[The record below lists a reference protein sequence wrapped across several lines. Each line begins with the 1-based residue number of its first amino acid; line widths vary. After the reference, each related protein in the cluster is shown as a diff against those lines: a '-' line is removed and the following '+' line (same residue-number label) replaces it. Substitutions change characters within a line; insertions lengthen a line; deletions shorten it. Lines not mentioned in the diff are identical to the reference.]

1 MRRRHVVLLEA
12 VSGGSGGGMISGY
25 YSGNAVI
32 AEGRRIPFTP
42 YLFVIGSSPPPQ
54 VAGVL
59 KIERTDLNPYV
70 YDGTAYSPAS
80 GMRAY
85 VAYAESPGAVPKLRE
100 EYWRRG
106 FHTSQSYIKFA
117 LRAAVDL
124 HFGCAVGKCAKFRR
138 RFAPIV
144 EPRSPRI
151 MAVDVE
157 VVGDKVIYGYTV
169 DGFNVG
175 YSENLIDVLTA
186 EEVDYIATY
195 NGWGF
200 DYKYINELCL
210 KEKPGC
216 TKYAVETPWGYVPI
230 LDLYVMARGGFKSA
244 MGVQE
249 ESYTL
254 YDVARQFGVHIDL
267 GISEKMLYRVKRMRS
282 RLLQLSETELRGYLG
297 LDVVVTYRTAAKM
310 VSIMEALGNMVGA
323 GAGVVNAVAETSSP
337 GLMGEVILQ
346 KELEHDGV
354 VLAERDVSALVREKL
369 GISADSYGE
378 DEEEGEDETRKVKL
392 YRAGEKV
399 RLRSAGVYR
408 NVAEYDFRAMYPSLM
423 ANDGVDPINVR
434 ECSGGFAVETVEGV
448 KKVCFGGGHLSK
460 LADML
465 LSAREEAKKKS
476 KALDQAVK
484 ILANSLYGVFGKRG
498 VGIQNL
504 WVAGYVA
511 QRTEAIFGDL
521 WNRYRPI
528 YGDTDSMYIP
538 LDGRDPAALMDEI
551 NTYLASAYGPKMQV
565 KLEEVWDYV
574 VYLPDTN
581 KNYVKIKGAKTVLK
595 GAALAVRRMPLV
607 LRLRG
612 TEWVREM
619 VELHTPSSV
628 YKLLES
634 ARDEE
639 LFIEVSMTW
648 RDFFYV
654 KKRGKFIDRLDASR
668 LPIAAYLAYAKGPGA
683 YRPGDFQLDSF
694 VSVLY
699 LPVETTGAEKTFLF
713 YDSAIWRISFAAAA
727 DPKTEK
733 VVINKLS
740 KRQVDRRDALEAARR
755 IVAGY
760 PVVEFLAQ
768 KVLV

>member
-1 MRRRHVVLLEA
+1 
-12 VSGGSGGGMISGY
+12 MISGY
-25 YSGNAVI
+25 CSGSLVI
-32 AEGRRIPFTP
+32 AGKKLIPFTP

-54 VAGVL
+54 LRGVL
-59 KIERTDLNPYV
+59 DVRRADLNPYA

-85 VAYAESPGAVPKLRE
+85 VVYAETPGAVPKLRE

-106 FHTSQSYIKFA
+106 FYTSQSYIKFA
-117 LRAAVDL
+117 LRASVDL
-124 HFGCAVGKCAKFRR
+124 HFGCAVGKCARFKR
-138 RFAPIV
+138 RFEPIV
-144 EPRSPRI
+144 ESRQVKV

-157 VVGDKVIYGYTV
+157 VVNGKAIYGYTV
-169 DGFNVG
+169 DGVDIS
-175 YSENLIDVLTA
+175 YTEDPSDVLTA
-186 EEVDYIATY
+186 EEVDYIVTY

-200 DYKYINELCL
+200 DYRYINDLCL

-254 YDVARQFGVHIDL
+254 YDVARQFGVHTEL
-267 GISEKMLYRVKRMRS
+267 GISERNLYTVKRLRS
-282 RLLQLSETELRGYLG
+282 MLSYLSEAELKNYLG
-297 LDVVVTYRTAAKM
+297 ADVLVTYYTAAKM
-310 VSIMEALGNMVGA
+310 VPIMETLGNMVGA
-323 GAGVVNAVAETSSP
+323 GTGVINVVAETSSP
-337 GLMGEVILQ
+337 GLIGEIVLQ
-346 KELEHDGV
+346 KELERDGV
-354 VLAERDVSALVREKL
+354 VLAERDINALIKEKL
-369 GISADSYGE
+369 GITVASNSDDE
-378 DEEEGEDETRKVKL
+378 EEEGEEETRKVKL

-399 RLRSAGVYR
+399 RLRSSGIYR

-423 ANDGVDPINVR
+423 ANDGVDPISVR
-434 ECSGGFAVETVEGV
+434 ECANGFAVETVEGV

-511 QRTEAIFGDL
+511 QKTEAIFGDL

-538 LDGRDPAALMDEI
+538 LEGRNPVALMDEI
-551 NTYLASAYGPKMQV
+551 NTYLARAYGAKMQV

-581 KNYVKIKGAKTVLK
+581 KNYVKIRGAKTVLK
-595 GAALAVRRMPLV
+595 GAALAVRRMPLA

-619 VELHTPSSV
+619 VEARSPSTV
-628 YKLLES
+628 YRLLES
-634 ARDEE
+634 APDEE

-648 RDFFYV
+648 REFFYV
-654 KKRGKFIDRLDASR
+654 KKSERFVDRLDASR
-668 LPIAAYLAYAKGPGA
+668 LPIAAYLAYSRGQGE
-683 YRPGDFQLDSF
+683 YRPETFPLDGF

-699 LPVETTGAEKTFLF
+699 LPVETTGADKSLLI
-713 YDSAIWRISFAAAA
+713 YDGGVWRVSFSAVA
-727 DPKTEK
+727 DPKMKK
-733 VVINKLS
+733 VVIKKVA
-740 KRQVDRRDALEAARR
+740 KRQADRRDAIETAKK
-755 IVAGY
+755 VASDY
-760 PVVEFLAQ
+760 PVVKFLSQ
-768 KVLV
+768 STLL

>member
-1 MRRRHVVLLEA
+1 
-12 VSGGSGGGMISGY
+12 MISGY
-25 YSGNAVI
+25 YSGNVVI
-32 AEGRRIPFTP
+32 AEKRRVPFTP
-42 YLFVIGSSPPPQ
+42 YLFVIGSTPPPQ
-54 VAGVL
+54 LPGVL
-59 KIERTDLNPYV
+59 SVERSDLSPYV

-85 VAYAESPGAVPKLRE
+85 VVYAESPGAVPKLRE

-106 FHTSQSYIKFA
+106 FRTSQSYVKFA

-124 HFGCAVGKCAKFRR
+124 HFGCAVGKCANFKRS
-138 RFAPIV
+138 FAPIV
-144 EPRSPRI
+144 KPRSPRI

-157 VVGDKVIYGYTV
+157 VVNGRVFYGYTV
-169 DGFNVG
+169 DGAEMS
-175 YSENLIDVLTA
+175 YAENPADVLSA
-186 EEVDYIATY
+186 EEVDYIVTY

-200 DYKYINELCL
+200 DYKYINDLCL

-216 TKYAVETPWGYVPI
+216 TKYAVETPWGYVSI

-244 MGVQE
+244 MGLQE

-254 YDVARQFGVHIDL
+254 YDVARQLGVHAEL
-267 GISEKMLYRVKRMRS
+267 GLTERELYRAKRMRS
-282 RLLQLSETELRGYLG
+282 RLTQLTQKELKGYLG
-297 LDVVVTYRTAAKM
+297 LDVLVTYYTAAKM
-310 VSIMEALGNMVGA
+310 ISVMETLGNMVGA
-323 GAGVVNAVAETSSP
+323 GAGVVNTVAETSSP
-337 GLMGEVILQ
+337 GLIGEVVLQ
-346 KELEHDGV
+346 KELEHDGI
-354 VLAERDVSALVREKL
+354 VLAERDISALIREKL
-369 GISADSYGE
+369 GISTYSGDE
-378 DEEEGEDETRKVKL
+378 DEEEGGDETRKVKL

-399 RLRSAGVYR
+399 RLRRAGIYR
-408 NVAEYDFRAMYPSLM
+408 GVAEYDFRAMYPSLM

-434 ECSGGFAVETVEGV
+434 ECADGFAVETVEGV

-504 WVAGYVA
+504 WVAGYIA
-511 QRTEAIFGDL
+511 QKTEAIFGDL
-521 WNRYRPI
+521 WNRYKPI

-538 LDGRDPAALMDEI
+538 LEGRDPSALMDEI
-551 NTYLASAYGPKMQV
+551 NSYITATYGSKMQV

-595 GAALAVRRMPLV
+595 GAALALRRMPLA

-612 TEWVREM
+612 TEWVKEM
-619 VELHTPSSV
+619 VELHSPSSV
-628 YKLLES
+628 FKLLES

-654 KKRGKFIDRLDASR
+654 KKSGKFIDRLDASR
-668 LPIAAYLAYAKGPGA
+668 MPIAAYLAYAKGPGA
-683 YRPGDFQLDSF
+683 YRPGDFQMDSF

-699 LPVETTGAEKTFLF
+699 LPIETTGAEKTFLL
-713 YDSAIWRISFAAAA
+713 YDSAIWRISFAATA

-733 VVINKLS
+733 VVISKSS

-755 IVAGY
+755 IATSY

-768 KVLV
+768 KALV

>member
-1 MRRRHVVLLEA
+1 
-12 VSGGSGGGMISGY
+12 MISGY
-25 YSGNAVI
+25 YSGNVVI
-32 AEGRRIPFTP
+32 AEKRRVPFTP
-42 YLFVIGSSPPPQ
+42 YLFVIGSSPPPRLQ
-54 VAGVL
+54 GVL
-59 KIERTDLNPYV
+59 DIRRSDLNPYI

-85 VAYAESPGAVPKLRE
+85 VVYAESPGIVPKLRE
-100 EYWRRG
+100 EYRRRG
-106 FHTSQSYIKFA
+106 FHTSQSYIKFV

-124 HFGCAVGKCAKFRR
+124 HFGCAVGKCAKRRR

-144 EPRSPRI
+144 ESRSPRI

-157 VVGDKVIYGYTV
+157 VVNGRVFYGYTV
-169 DGFNVG
+169 NGVEMS
-175 YSENLIDVLTA
+175 YTENPADVLSA
-186 EEVDYIATY
+186 EDTDYIVTY
-195 NGWGF
+195 NGRGF
-200 DYKYINELCL
+200 DYKYINDLCL

-230 LDLYVMARGGFKSA
+230 LDLYVIVKGGFKSA

-254 YDVARQFGVHIDL
+254 YDVARQLGVHAEL
-267 GISEKMLYRVKRMRS
+267 GLSERELYNVKRMRS
-282 RLLQLSETELRGYLG
+282 KLTQLTQKELRTYLG
-297 LDVVVTYRTAAKM
+297 LDVLVTYYTAVKM
-310 VSIMEALGNMVGA
+310 VPIMETLGNMVGG
-323 GAGVVNAVAETSSP
+323 GAGVVNVVAETSSP
-337 GLMGEVILQ
+337 GLIGEVVLQ
-346 KELEHDGV
+346 KELEHDGI
-354 VLAERDVSALVREKL
+354 VLAERDISALIREKL
-369 GISADSYGE
+369 GISDNGGEEEEEE
-378 DEEEGEDETRKVKL
+378 DEARKVKL

-399 RLRSAGVYR
+399 RLRRAGVYR

-423 ANDGVDPINVR
+423 ANDGIDPINVR
-434 ECSGGFAVETVEGV
+434 ECAGGFEVETIEGV

-465 LSAREEAKKKS
+465 LSARDEAKKKS

-504 WVAGYVA
+504 WVAGYIA

-538 LDGRDPAALMDEI
+538 LDGRDPASLMDEI
-551 NTYLASAYGPKMQV
+551 NSYLARTYGPKMQV

-595 GAALAVRRMPLV
+595 GAALALRRMPLA

-612 TEWVREM
+612 TQWVKEM
-619 VELHTPSSV
+619 VESHTPSPV

-634 ARDEE
+634 ARDED

-648 RDFFYV
+648 REFFYV
-654 KKRGKFIDRLDASR
+654 KRSGKFIDRLDASR
-668 LPIAAYLAYAKGPGA
+668 MPIAAYLAYAKGPGA
-683 YRPGDFQLDSF
+683 YKPGDFQLDNF

-699 LPVETTGAEKTFLF
+699 LPIETTGAEKTFLL
-713 YDSAIWRISFAAAA
+713 YDGTIWRISFAVAV
-727 DPKTEK
+727 DQKTEK
-733 VVINKLS
+733 VVINKSS
-740 KRQVDRRDALEAARR
+740 KRQADRRDALEAARR
-755 IVAGY
+755 IAAGY
-760 PVVEFLAQ
+760 PVVEFLTQ
-768 KVLV
+768 KVLI

>member
-1 MRRRHVVLLEA
+1 MFRGYGD
-12 VSGGSGGGMISGY
+12 SMILGY

-32 AEGRRIPFTP
+32 AEKRKIPFTP
-42 YLFVIGSSPPPQ
+42 YLFVIGSSPPPKLN
-54 VAGVL
+54 GVL
-59 KIERTDLNPYV
+59 GVERTDLNPCV

-80 GMRAY
+80 GARAY
-85 VAYAESPGAVPKLRE
+85 VVYTESPGIVPKLRE

-106 FHTSQSYIKFA
+106 FRTSQSYVKFA

-138 RFAPIV
+138 RFEPTV
-144 EPRSPRI
+144 EPRPVKI

-157 VVGDKVIYGYTV
+157 VVNGRVIYGYTV
-169 DGFNVG
+169 DGERVN
-175 YSENLIDVLTA
+175 YTENPADVLSA
-186 EEVDYIATY
+186 EEVEYIVTY

-200 DYKYINELCL
+200 DYKYINDLCL

-216 TKYAVETPWGYVPI
+216 TKYAVETPWGPVPI
-230 LDLYVMARGGFKSA
+230 IDLYVMVRGGFKSA

-254 YDVARQFGVHIDL
+254 YDVARQLGVHTEL
-267 GISEKMLYRVKRMRS
+267 GLSERELYRVKRMRN
-282 RLLQLSETELRGYLG
+282 RLTLLTQKELKAYLG
-297 LDVVVTYRTAAKM
+297 LDVLVTYYTAAKM
-310 VSIMEALGNMVGA
+310 VPVMETLGNMVGA

-337 GLMGEVILQ
+337 GLIGEVVLQ

-354 VLAERDVSALVREKL
+354 VLAERDISALIREKL
-369 GISADSYGE
+369 DVSADDG
-378 DEEEGEDETRKVKL
+378 DEEEEDEARKVKL

-399 RLRSAGVYR
+399 RLRRAGIYR

-423 ANDGVDPINVR
+423 ANDGVDSINVR
-434 ECSGGFAVETVEGV
+434 ECENGFAVETIEGV
-448 KKVCFGGGHLSK
+448 KKVCFSGGHLSR
-460 LADML
+460 LANML

-476 KALDQAVK
+476 KALDQAIK

-504 WVAGYVA
+504 WVAGYIA
-511 QRTEAIFGDL
+511 QKTEVIFGDL
-521 WNRYRPI
+521 WNRYKPI

-538 LDGRDPAALMDEI
+538 LEGKDAAALLDEV
-551 NTYLASAYGPKMQV
+551 NSYLARTYGPKMQV

-595 GAALAVRRMPLV
+595 GAALALRRMLLA

-612 TEWVREM
+612 TEWVKEM
-619 VELHTPSSV
+619 VESRSPSSV

-648 RDFFYV
+648 KDFFYV
-654 KKRGKFIDRLDASR
+654 KKSGKFIDRLDASR
-668 LPIAAYLAYAKGPGA
+668 LPIAAYLAYTKGPGA
-683 YRPGDFQLDSF
+683 YRPEDFQLDGF

-699 LPVETTGAEKTFLF
+699 LPIETTGAEKTFLL
-713 YDSAIWRISFAAAA
+713 YDGAIWRISLAAAA

-733 VVINKLS
+733 VVINKSS
-740 KRQVDRRDALEAARR
+740 KRQVGRRDALEAARR
-755 IVAGY
+755 VAASY

-768 KVLV
+768 KALV

>member
-1 MRRRHVVLLEA
+1 VVLFEA
-12 VSGGSGGGMISGY
+12 VSGGDSDGMISGY

-32 AEGRRIPFTP
+32 AEGRKIPFTP

-59 KIERTDLNPYV
+59 KIERTDLNLYV

-106 FHTSQSYIKFA
+106 FYTSQSYVKFA

-138 RFAPIV
+138 RFVPIV

-157 VVGDKVIYGYTV
+157 VVGGRVLYGYTV
-169 DGFNVG
+169 DGVEVN
-175 YSENLIDVLTA
+175 YAENPADVVSA
-186 EEVDYIATY
+186 DEVDYIVTY

-200 DYKYINELCL
+200 DYKYINDLCL

-216 TKYAVETPWGYVPI
+216 TKYAVETPWGHVPI

-244 MGVQE
+244 MGLQE
-249 ESYTL
+249 ESYSL
-254 YDVARQFGVHIDL
+254 YDVARQLGVHNELDIT
-267 GISEKMLYRVKRMRS
+267 ERRFYTAKRLRS
-282 RLLQLSETELRGYLG
+282 KLAELPNNILKLYLG
-297 LDVVVTYRTAAKM
+297 LDVLVTYYTAMKM
-310 VSIMEALGNMVGA
+310 VQVMETLGNMVGA
-323 GAGVVNAVAETSSP
+323 GAGVVNVVAETSSP
-337 GLMGEVILQ
+337 GLIGEVVLQ
-346 KELEHDGV
+346 KELERDGV
-354 VLAERDVSALVREKL
+354 VLAERDISALVREKL

-378 DEEEGEDETRKVKL
+378 DEEEDETRKVKL

-399 RLRSAGVYR
+399 RLRRAGVYR

-423 ANDGVDPINVR
+423 ANDGVDPINIR

-521 WNRYRPI
+521 WNRYKPI

-538 LDGRDPAALMDEI
+538 LDGRDPSALMDEI
-551 NTYLASAYGPKMQV
+551 NAYLARAYGSKMHV

-619 VELHTPSSV
+619 VETRSPSTV
-628 YKLLES
+628 FRLLES
-634 ARDEE
+634 APDEE

-648 RDFFYV
+648 REFFYV
-654 KKRGKFIDRLDASR
+654 KKSERFIDRLDASR
-668 LPIAAYLAYAKGPGA
+668 MPIAAYLAYAKGVGEYKPEA
-683 YRPGDFQLDSF
+683 FPLDDF

-699 LPVETTGAEKTFLF
+699 LPVETTGADKSFLI
-713 YDSAIWRISFAAAA
+713 YDGGVWRVSFSAVA
-727 DPKTEK
+727 DPKMKK
-733 VVINKLS
+733 VVIKKVA
-740 KRQVDRRDALEAARR
+740 KRQADRRDALETAKK
-755 IVAGY
+755 VASDY
-760 PVVEFLAQ
+760 PVVKFLSQ
-768 KVLV
+768 STLL